1 MSDNIMPVYH
11 NFLFQV
17 QKAVHPYKFRLSSR
31 HLPSFL
37 CTLGKKI
44 PRVHFSRSVCTLIAI
59 ISHFVLFFN
68 LFYVIS
74 LCFYAITTKIPF
86 FTLSKIYCPIICCF
100 PFVSIFLCLILI
112 VDCFFLQNRVN
123 HYFLSIQIFFMHIN
137 CVDLVVKISCIII
150 NSF

>member
-86 FTLSKIYCPIICCF
+86 FYSPKNILSDHSLFSVCLNLY
-100 PFVSIFLCLILI
+100 VSYSDSGLFLPAKQGKPL
-112 VDCFFLQNRVN
+112 
-123 HYFLSIQIFFMHIN
+123 LSFHP
-137 CVDLVVKISCIII
+137 DLLHAYQLR
-150 NSF
+150 